1 MLKNVIKENK
11 LLILFAFSKIF
22 LISSYFIEK
31 LYHPALG
38 DRFSDYLDCIF
49 PLSILIFIVG
59 GFFVNEKNLE
69 IYKKACKLLIFF
81 RIIFGEAGFILFS
94 YIEESV
100 YLLSSGQMGFNDLLK
115 AEDGFLLFNLLPFI
129 VRVVL
134 EYFVLISIAEHKAGS
149 GNNAIIEKEKKG
161 FLTASV
167 FFGLFSVSDLVYIY
181 TIRLHMLSSYQG
193 FMSIM
198 WLLFPSL
205 AYVIFIVAVM
215 HSSSVKC
222 VKLFKYL
229 FLLMTIIADIKT
241 IISGV
246 SMVNFT
252 NEPDSYIN
260 VCNVINLL
268 SSFCFSMVISE
279 VGMRYFFDKMHKTD
293 TNQLLKITQN
303 QRFFC

>member
-38 DRFSDYLDCIF
+38 ERFSDYLDCIF

-59 GFFVNEKNLE
+59 GFFVNEKNLGS
-69 IYKKACKLLIFF
+69 YKKACKFLISI

-94 YIEESV
+94 YIEDSV
-100 YLLSSGQMGFNDLLK
+100 NLLSSGQMGFNELLK
-115 AEDGFLLFNLLPFI
+115 AEDGFLLFSILPFI
-129 VRVVL
+129 VRVIL
-134 EYFVLISIAEHKAGS
+134 EYFVLISIAQHKAGS
-149 GNNAIIEKEKKG
+149 GNDAIIQKENKG

-167 FFGLFSVSDLVYIY
+167 FFGLFAVSDLVYMY
-181 TIRLHMLSSYQG
+181 TIRLNMLSSFQG

-198 WLLFPSL
+198 WLLFPRL
-205 AYVIFIVAVM
+205 VYIVFTVAVM
-215 HSSSVKC
+215 RSSSIKC

-246 SMVNFT
+246 SMVNYT
-252 NEPDSYIN
+252 NAADSYIN

-268 SSFCFSMVISE
+268 STLCFSMVIAE
-279 VGMRYFFDKMHKTD
+279 VGLRCFSDKMHKTQG
-293 TNQLLKITQN
+293 NQL
-303 QRFFC
+303 